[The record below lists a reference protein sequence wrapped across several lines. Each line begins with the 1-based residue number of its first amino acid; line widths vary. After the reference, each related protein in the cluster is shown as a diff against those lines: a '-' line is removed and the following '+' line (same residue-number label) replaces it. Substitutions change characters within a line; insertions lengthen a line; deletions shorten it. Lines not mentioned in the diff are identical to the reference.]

1 MISRERG
8 WLLGARWKPMVGGLL
23 LGIAVAL
30 AVIQLSTPQYASTA
44 TLLVSARNSGAAAT
58 VEANELAIQRMPTYV
73 ELARSERVAQDVV
86 DGLQLPLTRDQLLRM
101 VTATVSPGTSL
112 LTIGVT
118 AADPNRAAA
127 VANAIAQRI
136 VARSGELE
144 QPPPAPAP
152 APAPGISA
160 QVVADALPA
169 TSPVFPQP
177 VPTVVLG
184 ALLGLLAAIVLLVL
198 RRALAPRITHRRQL
212 GRVLQAPVL
221 ATVARDRGA
230 GRHPLVVRDEP
241 RGARAEVYR
250 RLRATLQPGS
260 TESAA
265 KVVMVTSP
273 SPGDGSTSVLCNLA
287 YVMAETGQRV
297 LVVEAD
303 YDRPRAADWFGVSR
317 AVGLTDVLTGTARLD
332 GLVQPTPGG
341 VDVISSGGIPANPG
355 QVLASPLLAAF
366 LHEARLRYHVVLVD
380 VASVLRV
387 ADATVLAPLV
397 DGIVLVVRHGTPV
410 RRVENAR
417 EALQVGPAHLL
428 GAVLTRAPGGVARG
442 DARYAT
448 PAPAPEPAPSLP
460 APRQPEE
467 LAVAANGAA
476 DLPPR
481 PSPFPRN
488 RVPRPRPS
496 R

>member
-8 WLLGARWKPMVGGLL
+8 WLFGARRKPMVGGLL
-23 LGIAVAL
+23 LGIAVAF
-30 AVIQLSTPQYASTA
+30 AVIQFSTPLYASTA
-44 TLLVSARNSGAAAT
+44 TLLVSARNSGAPAT

-86 DGLQLPLTRDQLLRM
+86 DGLQLPLTRDQLLRA
-101 VTATVSPGTSL
+101 VTATVPPGTSL

-118 AADPNRAAA
+118 DADPNQAA
-127 VANAIAQRI
+127 VIANAIAQRI

-144 QPPPAPAP
+144 QPPSPPAPAP
-152 APAPGISA
+152 APAISA

-177 VPTVVLG
+177 APTVVLG

-198 RRALAPRITHRRQL
+198 RRVLAPRITHRRQL

-260 TESAA
+260 SEPAA

-332 GLVQPTPGG
+332 GLVQPSPGG
-341 VDVISSGGIPANPG
+341 VDVISSGAIPANPG
-355 QVLASPLLAAF
+355 QVLASPLMAAF

-410 RRVENAR
+410 RRVESAR
-417 EALQVGPAHLL
+417 EALQVGPANLL
-428 GAVLTRAPGGVARG
+428 GAVLTRTPGGVARG

-448 PAPAPEPAPSLP
+448 PAPEPAPSLP

-467 LAVAANGAA
+467 LAVAANGVAE
-476 DLPPR
+476 LPPR

-488 RVPRPRPS
+488 PVPRPRPTP
-496 R
+496 